1 MAAFVGQVSQTG
13 IKRSENLHA
22 WVRAGADVTQGRAVQ
37 LRLLL
42 YVLVNFR
49 CWKIASLGYVVASLL
64 APPVTSLSCHRGIV
78 MTGGVLLPAWGIS
91 RQIRAP
97 TGTDPF
103 AGGGLWLFQPLEQI
117 PNLACAGFGVATV

>member
-1 MAAFVGQVSQTG
+1 MLVPAGLTIAGGGVRRSQDSTDG

-22 WVRAGADVTQGRAVQ
+22 WVRAGDEVTQGRAVK

-64 APPVTSLSCHRGIV
+64 ARRSPRH
-78 MTGGVLLPAWGIS
+78 
-91 RQIRAP
+91 
-97 TGTDPF
+97 
-103 AGGGLWLFQPLEQI
+103 
-117 PNLACAGFGVATV
+117 LATEE

>member
-1 MAAFVGQVSQTG
+1 MAAFVVHRFPQTG

-22 WVRAGADVTQGRAVQ
+22 WVRAGDDVTQERAVK

-64 APPVTSLSCHRGIV
+64 APPVTSPSCHQGIV
-78 MTGGVLLPAWGIS
+78 MTGGVLLPAWG
-91 RQIRAP
+91 
-97 TGTDPF
+97 
-103 AGGGLWLFQPLEQI
+103 
-117 PNLACAGFGVATV
+117 